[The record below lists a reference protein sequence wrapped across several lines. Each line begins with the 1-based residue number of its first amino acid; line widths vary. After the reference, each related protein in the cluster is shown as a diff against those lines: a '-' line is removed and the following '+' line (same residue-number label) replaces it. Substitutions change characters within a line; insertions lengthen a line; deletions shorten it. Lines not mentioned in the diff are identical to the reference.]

1 MKCSLAQEWI
11 NEFLDGELGPKR
23 EAKLKAHL
31 EACPDCRALARD
43 LEMIVRQAG
52 NLGALEPSAGIWPR
66 VAAAV
71 RESREGAPASF
82 PGKRSWPGAFWNKA
96 AWRFAAAAA
105 LALVIVGTVIIRQ
118 EPRMAAD
125 SVREGSVE
133 YSLVKLQEAQ
143 DYYEKA
149 ILSLNEAVQSQDS
162 SLSPQLA
169 EIFKRNLAAMD
180 ETIQACR
187 QIVEED
193 PGNLTA
199 RAYLLTA
206 YREQVNVL
214 EEMMGLKQSSV
225 RGRAETAL

>member
-1 MKCSLAQEWI
+1 MKCPLAQEWI
-11 NEFLDGELGPKR
+11 SRSLDGELGPER

-43 LEMIVRQAG
+43 LEVIVREAG
-52 NLGALEPSAGIWPR
+52 KLSVLEPSPAVWPK

-71 RESREGAPASF
+71 RGSCEGDSVSF
-82 PGKRSWPGAFWNKA
+82 PEKKSWPGVFWNRY

-105 LALVIVGTVIIRQ
+105 LVLVIVGTVIIRQ
-118 EPRMAAD
+118 QPRVAAD
-125 SVREGSVE
+125 PVREGSVE
-133 YSLVKLQEAQ
+133 YTLAKLQEAQ

-149 ILSLNEAVQSQDS
+149 IRSLNEAVQSQDS
-162 SLSPQLA
+162 NLSPQVA
-169 EIFKRNLAAMD
+169 EIFRRSLAAMD

-214 EEMMGLKQSSV
+214 EEMMGLKRSSA